1 MIDELMKLPADELA
15 RMVIRLR
22 GELADK
28 VDTLKRTSRALRNM
42 NRQRRSLKDTVKR
55 RRKHGRVKL

>member
-15 RMVIRLR
+15 RMVVRLR
-22 GELADK
+22 AELADK

-55 RRKHGRVKL
+55 RRKHGR